1 MFNEEE
7 DTLKYE
13 EIFKKGMKEHDD
25 MSEYSKES
33 GMYDERIFYK
43 IKKVIGKFKD
53 ESTDEVIE
61 KQILMK

>member
-1 MFNEEE
+1 
-7 DTLKYE
+7 
-13 EIFKKGMKEHDD
+13 MKEHDD

-43 IKKVIGKFKD
+43 IKKAIGKFKD

-61 KQILMK
+61 KKILMK